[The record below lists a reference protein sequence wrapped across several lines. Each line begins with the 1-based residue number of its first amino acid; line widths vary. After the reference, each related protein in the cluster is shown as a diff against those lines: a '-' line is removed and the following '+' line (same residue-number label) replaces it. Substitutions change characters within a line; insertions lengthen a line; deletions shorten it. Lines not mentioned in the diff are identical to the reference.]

1 MQILFTTSNTLLSRA
16 IRRQS
21 GEPVSH
27 CAIEFGGWVIHS
39 NLRGVNV
46 EPLAVFASHSQ
57 IVYSVEI
64 PFDLDRFMGTLSQ
77 CWGTGYDFGA
87 LLYLGARTV
96 LPFLPKR
103 NLWQCN
109 GMFLCVEFITE
120 ILYGREESTMTP
132 YQLYERLVAAQQT
145 ETV

>member
-1 MQILFTTSNTLLSRA
+1 MQILFTTSDSLLSKL
-16 IRRQS
+16 IRRQA

-46 EPLAVFASHSQ
+46 EPLSAFASRNE
-57 IVYSVEI
+57 IVYTADI
-64 PFDLDRFMGTLSQ
+64 PFDLDKFMATLGK
-77 CWGTGYDFGA
+77 CWGAGYDLGG
-87 LLYLGARTV
+87 LLYLGVRSIFPW
-96 LPFLPKR
+96 LPNR

-120 ILYGREESTMTP
+120 VLYGREESTLTP
-132 YQLYERLVAAQQT
+132 YQLYLRLIEANK
-145 ETV
+145 E